1 MASEMTRLP
10 PLESLRIFAVA
21 ARHLSFTKAAR
32 ELNLTQSAVS
42 HRIKALEEELGI
54 ILFNRLV
61 RRLELT
67 GAGAALAHTMRQ
79 AIHQIERGVAE
90 LDRTGGVLR
99 LSITMLPSIA
109 SRWFVPRLTRF
120 RKQRPDIEVQVIA
133 EPRLLD
139 LRAEG
144 IDLALRFGRGLY
156 PGYAVT
162 QLMPDWVFP
171 VCSPEF
177 LASRRVETIDQLIE
191 LPLLHD
197 SATEGDGS
205 ASDWRSWLD
214 HLGRPDVRSP
224 SGQRFSEA
232 TLLIDA
238 TASGLGVALARASLV
253 TDHMTTGVLV
263 CPLLLATPTAF
274 AYYILALPEASHLP
288 KIVLFREWLQAE
300 AAATAAAAMQFA
312 SGPRLAPDKR
322 R

>member
-21 ARHLSFTKAAR
+21 ARHLSFTKAAG

-42 HRIKALEEELGI
+42 HRVKALEEELGV

-79 AIHQIERGVAE
+79 AIHHIERGVAE
-90 LDRTGGVLR
+90 LDRTGGALR
-99 LSITMLPSIA
+99 LSITMLPSVA

-120 RKQRPDIEVQVIA
+120 RKRRPDIEVQVIA

-162 QLMPDWVFP
+162 
-171 VCSPEF
+171 
-177 LASRRVETIDQLIE
+177 A
-191 LPLLHD
+191 
-197 SATEGDGS
+197 
-205 ASDWRSWLD
+205 
-214 HLGRPDVRSP
+214 
-224 SGQRFSEA
+224 
-232 TLLIDA
+232 
-238 TASGLGVALARASLV
+238 GLGVSGLLTRVLGEPTSGNDRPAHRTEDRPLPRMVAGRGGGDRGGGDAIRLRA
-253 TDHMTTGVLV
+253 
-263 CPLLLATPTAF
+263 
-274 AYYILALPEASHLP
+274 
-288 KIVLFREWLQAE
+288 
-300 AAATAAAAMQFA
+300 
-312 SGPRLAPDKR
+312 
-322 R
+322 